1 MNNNANQQQQITPA
15 QAFQLL
21 TEVAALPL
29 LKLSLQEH
37 SVVQQALQVL
47 KPLVEE
53 AANPELTQPENPS
66 TT

>member
-1 MNNNANQQQQITPA
+1 MTNQNANPQTQQLTPT

-37 SVVQQALQVL
+37 SVVQQALAVI
-47 KPLVEE
+47 KPLVETKTE
-53 AANPELTQPENPS
+53 VDAAPEN
-66 TT
+66 